1 MCPQNFQRRGEVA
14 NSCHP
19 ATSGTQNSGEP
30 SAHEGG
36 KTWGVQG
43 GEAPLAGGFGG
54 VPHKTLKGASCPPK
68 QTRPEWDPKR
78 RQTLSQRGW
87 GK

>member
-1 MCPQNFQRRGEVA
+1 MCPQKLKIGDELPTPA
-14 NSCHP
+14 NP
-19 ATSGTQNSGEP
+19 ATSGTQNAGEP

-54 VPHKTLKGASCPPK
+54 VPHKTLKGASCPP
-68 QTRPEWDPKR
+68 
-78 RQTLSQRGW
+78 
-87 GK
+87 